1 MEVKLKSGDIYWKDR
16 LIITDKELE
25 SWSGMDGADIPMT
38 YGDIGRMVE
47 EIIRLRKF
55 TKKLIEQKEGMYGKI
70 QNAISTILFDSIRN
84 EVDVF

>member
-1 MEVKLKSGDIYWKDR
+1 MTAVK
-16 LIITDKELE
+16 IITDKELE